1 VEVDKIIKRGPILYA
16 IAIMAIGAENMLS
29 GWVMILDKRNFPGEA
44 VIPVIPWVPAHSWMA
59 YLTGMLLVIAG
70 VALAAKIRP
79 RLTAALLGILFL
91 AFVVFLEGP
100 RLFRLGTRTTF
111 FETVAIGGSALIL
124 SGTVPFEP
132 HSSWHLVLDEAVKSG
147 RYLFAISSIVFGIDH
162 LLYLGFVASLVPWW
176 IPWHSFW
183 AFFTGVAFIAAGLS
197 IGTKWAGRWAAML
210 VGVMFLIWFMVLHL
224 PRALGFSAAAG
235 KGAPLN
241 PNEWSSAF
249 IALGMCGGS
258 WICAQALSETSC
270 TAEETVSVRGTY
282 VAHAGKTGSR

>member
-1 VEVDKIIKRGPILYA
+1 MDKIIKRGPILYA

-111 FETVAIGGSALIL
+111 LRL
-124 SGTVPFEP
+124 
-132 HSSWHLVLDEAVKSG
+132 W
-147 RYLFAISSIVFGIDH
+147 R
-162 LLYLGFVASLVPWW
+162 
-176 IPWHSFW
+176 
-183 AFFTGVAFIAAGLS
+183 
-197 IGTKWAGRWAAML
+197 
-210 VGVMFLIWFMVLHL
+210 
-224 PRALGFSAAAG
+224 
-235 KGAPLN
+235 
-241 PNEWSSAF
+241 
-249 IALGMCGGS
+249 
-258 WICAQALSETSC
+258 
-270 TAEETVSVRGTY
+270 
-282 VAHAGKTGSR
+282 